1 MKRLN
6 IIGSSS
12 HSLQNSRGQVVIE
25 YVLLL
30 VIAVAVAALISKELV
45 NRDPDNTGILVQKW
59 LDIQNTIGSDVPD
72 KKD

>member
-1 MKRLN
+1 MKSPRWRNNGLAKN
-6 IIGSSS
+6 G
-12 HSLQNSRGQVVIE
+12 GQVVVE

-59 LDIQNTIGSDVPD
+59 LDIQKTIGSDVPD